1 MNQKNEDPAFRR
13 WRDAR
18 PAQPGRA
25 ARRTRLG
32 WAAQAAAALLLFAG
46 ASAQG
51 QADAP
56 ALTLEAA
63 AQAAIQRLPQAQAA
77 PHRSAA
83 AEALR
88 RASQR
93 WTPEPPALET
103 SLKSDRVGSKA
114 GAREL
119 SIGLAV
125 PLWLPGERAA
135 SQALAEAELAGLAP
149 SQQAAAWLAV
159 AELRAAW
166 WTLHLT
172 RNEQALMR
180 ARLAHA
186 EQLAADV
193 AKRVRAGDLARA
205 DQHQADAAVAAAQ
218 MELAQAQAAQLQ
230 AGQALQALIGPLPS
244 PGAETRLS
252 DQAEAAPDAAAA
264 VDPAAALQAHPL
276 LRELAARAEIAQRNA
291 ALNRLQT
298 RASPELSLST
308 ARDRGAFGEPY
319 GQALT
324 LALRLPL
331 GAGERHS
338 ARQSAALAEQA
349 EAQAQLSVA
358 RERVAAEVQAA
369 QGRAQLARVALQ
381 AAERR
386 AQLADEAQGFFEKS
400 FRLGQA
406 DLPTRLRVALE
417 AFEAQ
422 RQALRAR
429 IELAHAV
436 SQWRQAL
443 GLLPAA
449 PTE

>member
-1 MNQKNEDPAFRR
+1 MNKKKEDPAFRP
-13 WRDAR
+13 WPDAG
-18 PAQPGRA
+18 PAHPGRA
-25 ARRTRLG
+25 ARRSKRG
-32 WAAQAAAALLLFAG
+32 WAAHAAAALLLAMA

-51 QADAP
+51 QAAAP

-63 AQAAIQRLPQAQAA
+63 AQAAIQRLPQTQAA
-77 PHRSAA
+77 SHRSDA

-88 RASQR
+88 RASER
-93 WTPEPPALET
+93 WTPEAPTLET

-114 GAREL
+114 GEREL

-135 SQALAEAELAGLAP
+135 SRALAEAELAGLAP
-149 SQQAAAWLAV
+149 SQQAAAWLTV

-166 WTLHLT
+166 WALHSA

-205 DQHQADAAVAAAQ
+205 DQHQADGAVAAAQ
-218 MELAQAQAAQLQ
+218 MELAQAQAAQVQ
-230 AGQALQALIGPLPS
+230 AGQSLQALIGPLPA
-244 PGAETRLS
+244 PGAEARVS
-252 DQAEAAPDAAAA
+252 DQAEVAPDAAEAL
-264 VDPAAALQAHPL
+264 DPAAALQAHPL
-276 LRELAARAEIAQRNA
+276 LRELAARAEIAQRSA
-291 ALNRLQT
+291 ALNRVQT

-331 GAGERHS
+331 GAGERYS
-338 ARQSAALAEQA
+338 ARQSAALAELA
-349 EAQAQLSVA
+349 EAQAQLSLA
-358 RERVAAEVQAA
+358 RERIAAEVQAA

-429 IELAHAV
+429 IELAQAV

>member
-1 MNQKNEDPAFRR
+1 MNKQKEDPAFRP

-18 PAQPGRA
+18 PAHPGRA
-25 ARRTRLG
+25 ARRCKPG
-32 WAAQAAAALLLFAG
+32 WATHAAAALLLLAA

-56 ALTLEAA
+56 ALTLETA
-63 AQAAIQRLPQAQAA
+63 AQAAIQRQPQTLSAS
-77 PHRSAA
+77 HRGQA

-88 RASQR
+88 RASER

-103 SLKSDRVGSKA
+103 SLKSDRLGSNA
-114 GAREL
+114 GAREI
-119 SIGLAV
+119 SVGIAV

-135 SQALAEAELAGLAP
+135 SRALAEAELAGLAP
-149 SQQAAAWLAV
+149 SQQAAAWLTV
-159 AELRAAW
+159 AELRVAW
-166 WTLHLT
+166 WALHSA
-172 RNEQALMR
+172 RNELALMR

-193 AKRVRAGDLARA
+193 VKRVRAGDLARA

-230 AGQALQALIGPLPS
+230 AAQALQALIGPLPA
-244 PGAETRLS
+244 PGAEARLS
-252 DQAEAAPDAAAA
+252 DQTEAAPDAVAA
-264 VDPAAALQAHPL
+264 VDPADALQAHPL
-276 LRELAARAEIAQRNA
+276 LRELAARAELAQRSA
-291 ALNRLQT
+291 ALNRVQS

-338 ARQSAALAEQA
+338 ARQSAALAELA
-349 EAQAQLSVA
+349 EAQSRLSLA
-358 RERVAAEVQAA
+358 RERIAAEVQAA

-381 AAERR
+381 AAVRR

-429 IELAHAV
+429 IELAQAI
-436 SQWRQAL
+436 SQWRQAM

-449 PTE
+449 ATE